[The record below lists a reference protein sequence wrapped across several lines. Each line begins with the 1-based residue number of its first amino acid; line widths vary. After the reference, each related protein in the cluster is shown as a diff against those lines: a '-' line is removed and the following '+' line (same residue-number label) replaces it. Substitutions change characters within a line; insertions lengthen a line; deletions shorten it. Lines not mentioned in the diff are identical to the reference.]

1 MKIALVTYPLNASF
15 VVFKQTSG
23 KSSITLT
30 DIERALAEFG
40 VVTIV
45 WLIFALDISD
55 GVIILGIVRHHLRS
69 IGT

>member
-1 MKIALVTYPLNASF
+1 MKIALVTYPLDASF
-15 VVFKQTSG
+15 VVFKQASG

-30 DIERALAEFG
+30 DIERTLAKFG

-55 GVIILGIVRHHLRS
+55 SVIIFGIVRHHLRS